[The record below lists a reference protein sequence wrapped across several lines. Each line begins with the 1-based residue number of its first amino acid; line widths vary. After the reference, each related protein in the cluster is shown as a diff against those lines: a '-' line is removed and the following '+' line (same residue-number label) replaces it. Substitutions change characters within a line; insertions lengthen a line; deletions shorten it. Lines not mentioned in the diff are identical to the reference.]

1 MFFIDNH
8 RPLYHNLKGF
18 CIHKSLKYNAI
29 LAKRTE
35 GFKRRNIY
43 NISKIESLDPTQEL
57 GLRGGFETTYS
68 HIRMV
73 NLSQLLQTV
82 EKTIATY
89 GMLKPKDSVV
99 IGVSGG
105 PDSVALLHVL
115 FLIAPRFSLKLGVA
129 HLNHCLRKNDSDKDA
144 QFVEFLAKKYDL
156 PCHTHK
162 KDVLTYQIEN
172 KLSLEEAARC
182 VRYTFLNN
190 VANTMQ
196 YNKIAVGHHSDDNA
210 ELILMNLFRGSGT
223 QGLSGIPPVR
233 DHKIIRPLIK
243 LNRSE
248 LIDFLSQNKLE
259 YVSDASNT
267 DTKYLRNRVRHDL
280 IPLIKAAYN
289 PKISETLNRLSSIIR
304 SEEEWIGDV
313 VHPFYEKTV
322 LDVQENCIIL
332 SVSMLNRYH
341 LALQR
346 RIIRT
351 TIEKIKGD
359 LRRIRFVNINS
370 VIGLIDKR
378 SAYGKVD
385 LPDRI
390 RIQRDRDALHVFKE
404 RRMSCGGSEKE
415 SHSDTFTFEY
425 QIEKLES
432 VFIREIGATIKFT
445 EMRLKKVFDYRYAG
459 QHTSFFDKNSL
470 SFPIV
475 IRNFRPGDAFKP
487 LGAGGTQKLK
497 KFFIDKKVPRSER
510 IKCPILLSRG
520 KIIWVVGHRIDESV
534 KLMPS
539 TRNVLKVEL
548 LLA

>member
-1 MFFIDNH
+1 M
-8 RPLYHNLKGF
+8 
-18 CIHKSLKYNAI
+18 
-29 LAKRTE
+29 
-35 GFKRRNIY
+35 
-43 NISKIESLDPTQEL
+43 SK
-57 GLRGGFETTYS
+57 
-68 HIRMV
+68 
-73 NLSQLLQTV
+73 LLQTV
-82 EKTIATY
+82 ERTIETY
-89 GMLKPKDSVV
+89 GMLEPKDSVI

-115 FLIAPRFSLKLGVA
+115 FLIASRFSLKLGVA
-129 HLNHCLRKNDSDKDA
+129 HLNHCLRRNDSDKDA
-144 QFVEFLAKKYDL
+144 QFVEVLAKKYDL
-156 PCHTHK
+156 PCYTHK
-162 KDVLTYQIEN
+162 KDVLKYQIEN
-172 KLSLEEAARC
+172 KLSLEEAARR

-190 VANTMQ
+190 VADTMQ

-210 ELILMNLFRGSGT
+210 ELILMNLFRGSGA

-233 DHKIIRPLIK
+233 DHKIIRPLIE

-248 LIDFLSQNKLE
+248 LIDFLNQNKLE
-259 YVSDASNT
+259 YVSDESNT

-280 IPLIKAAYN
+280 IPLIKTAYN
-289 PKISETLNRLSSIIR
+289 PNISETLNRLSSIIR
-304 SEEEWIGDV
+304 SEEEWIDDV

-322 LDVQENCIIL
+322 LGVQKNCIIL

-341 LALQR
+341 PALQR

-359 LRRIRFVNINS
+359 LRRIRFVNVNS
-370 VIGLIDKR
+370 VIGLIEKG

-390 RIQRDRDALHVFKE
+390 KIQRDRDALHVFKE
-404 RRMSCGGSEKE
+404 RRTSYGVSKRGNQ
-415 SHSDTFTFEY
+415 SDTFTFEY
-425 QIEKLES
+425 QIEKLGS

-445 EMRLKKVFDYRYAG
+445 EMRLKKVFDYRYTG
-459 QHTSFFDKNSL
+459 QHTGFFDKDIL
-470 SFPIV
+470 RFPMI

-487 LGAGGTQKLK
+487 LGVGGTQKLK

-534 KLMPS
+534 KVMPS
-539 TRNVLKVEL
+539 TRNVLKIEL

>member
-1 MFFIDNH
+1 
-8 RPLYHNLKGF
+8 
-18 CIHKSLKYNAI
+18 
-29 LAKRTE
+29 
-35 GFKRRNIY
+35 
-43 NISKIESLDPTQEL
+43 
-57 GLRGGFETTYS
+57 
-68 HIRMV
+68 MV
-73 NLSQLLQTV
+73 NLSTLLQTV

-89 GMLKPKDSVV
+89 KMLRPKDSVV

-115 FLIAPRFSLKLGVA
+115 FLVAPRFSLKLCVA
-129 HLNHCLRKNDSDKDA
+129 HLNHCLRQNDSDKDA
-144 QFVEFLAKKYDL
+144 QFVEILAKKYDL
-156 PCHTHK
+156 PCYTHK
-162 KDVLTYQIEN
+162 KDVRKYHIEN
-172 KLSLEEAARC
+172 KLSLEEAARR
-182 VRYTFLNN
+182 VRYTFLNE
-190 VANTMQ
+190 VANTKK
-196 YNKIAVGHHSDDNA
+196 YNKIAVGHHRDDNA

-223 QGLSGIPPVR
+223 QGLSGISPVR

-248 LIDFLSQNKLE
+248 IIDFLSQNNLE
-259 YVSDASNT
+259 YVFDASNA
-267 DTKYLRNRVRHDL
+267 DTKYLRNKVRHDL
-280 IPLIKAAYN
+280 IPLLKTEYN

-304 SEEEWIGDV
+304 SEEEWIDDV
-313 VHPFYEKTV
+313 VHAFYEKTV
-322 LDVQENCIIL
+322 LDIQENCIIL
-332 SVSMLNRYH
+332 SVLMLNRYH
-341 LALQR
+341 PALQR

-370 VIGLIDKR
+370 IIGLLENR
-378 SAYGKVD
+378 SAYGKLD
-385 LPDRI
+385 LPDGI

-404 RRMSCGGSEKE
+404 RRMSCGLSEKD

-432 VFIREIGATIKFT
+432 VFIKEIGATIKFT
-445 EMRLKKVFDYRYAG
+445 ELGMEKVFDYRYTG
-459 QHTSFFDKNSL
+459 QHTSFFDKNTL
-470 SFPIV
+470 SFPMV

-487 LGAGGTQKLK
+487 LGVGGTQKLK
-497 KFFIDKKVPRSER
+497 KFFIDKKVPRTKR

-534 KLMPS
+534 KVMPS

>member
-1 MFFIDNH
+1 MA
-8 RPLYHNLKGF
+8 
-18 CIHKSLKYNAI
+18 SLSN
-29 LAKRTE
+29 
-35 GFKRRNIY
+35 F
-43 NISKIESLDPTQEL
+43 
-57 GLRGGFETTYS
+57 
-68 HIRMV
+68 
-73 NLSQLLQTV
+73 LQTV
-82 EKTIATY
+82 EKTIITY

-105 PDSVALLHVL
+105 PDSVALLHAL

-129 HLNHCLRKNDSDKDA
+129 HLNHCLRRNDSDKDA
-144 QFVEFLAKKYDL
+144 QFVEGLAKKHDL
-156 PCHTHK
+156 PCYTHK
-162 KDVLTYQIEN
+162 EDVRKYRIEN
-172 KLSLEEAARC
+172 RLSLEEAARR
-182 VRYTFLNN
+182 VRYAFLNN

-233 DHKIIRPLIK
+233 DRRIIRPLIM

-248 LIDFLSQNKLE
+248 IIDFLIQNKLE

-267 DTKYLRNRVRHDL
+267 DTKYFRNRVRHDL
-280 IPLIKAAYN
+280 IPLLKTAYN

-322 LDVQENCIIL
+322 LDVQDNYIIL
-332 SVSMLNRYH
+332 SVSMLNQYH
-341 LALQR
+341 PALQR
-346 RIIRT
+346 RIIRMA
-351 TIEKIKGD
+351 IEKIKGN
-359 LRRIRFVNINS
+359 LRRIRFVNISS
-370 VIGLIDKR
+370 VIGLLDKK

-390 RIQRDRDALHVFKE
+390 RIQRDQDTLNVFKE
-404 RRMSCGGSEKE
+404 KRMVRDISEKVNL
-415 SHSDTFTFEY
+415 SDTFTFEY
-425 QIEKLES
+425 QVEKPDS
-432 VFIREIGATIKFT
+432 VFIREIGATVRFT
-445 EMRLKKVFDYRYAG
+445 EMSMEKVFDYRYTG
-459 QHTSFFDKNSL
+459 QHTSFFDKDSL
-470 SFPIV
+470 SFPMV

-497 KFFIDKKVPRSER
+497 KFFIDKKVPRGER
-510 IKCPILLSRG
+510 MKCPILLSRG
-520 KIIWVVGHRIDESV
+520 KIIWVVGYRIDESV
-534 KLMPS
+534 KVMPS

>member
-1 MFFIDNH
+1 M
-8 RPLYHNLKGF
+8 
-18 CIHKSLKYNAI
+18 A
-29 LAKRTE
+29 
-35 GFKRRNIY
+35 
-43 NISKIESLDPTQEL
+43 
-57 GLRGGFETTYS
+57 
-68 HIRMV
+68 
-73 NLSQLLQTV
+73 NLSKLLQTV
-82 EKTIATY
+82 ERTIETY
-89 GMLKPKDSVV
+89 GMLEPKDSVI

-115 FLIAPRFSLKLGVA
+115 FLIASRFSLKLGVA
-129 HLNHCLRKNDSDKDA
+129 HLNHCLRRNDSDKDA
-144 QFVEFLAKKYDL
+144 QFVEVLAKKYDL
-156 PCHTHK
+156 PCYTHK
-162 KDVLTYQIEN
+162 KDVLKYQIEN
-172 KLSLEEAARC
+172 KLSLEEAARR

-190 VANTMQ
+190 VADTMQ

-233 DHKIIRPLIK
+233 DHKIIRPLIE

-248 LIDFLSQNKLE
+248 LIAFLSQNKLE
-259 YVSDASNT
+259 YVSDESNT

-280 IPLIKAAYN
+280 IPLIKTAYN
-289 PKISETLNRLSSIIR
+289 PNISETLNRLSSIIR
-304 SEEEWIGDV
+304 SEEEWIDDV
-313 VHPFYEKTV
+313 VHPFYEKT
-322 LDVQENCIIL
+322 LLGVQKNCIIL

-341 LALQR
+341 PALQR

-359 LRRIRFVNINS
+359 LRRIRFVNVNS
-370 VIGLIDKR
+370 VIGLIEKG

-390 RIQRDRDALHVFKE
+390 KIQRDRDALHVFKE
-404 RRMSCGGSEKE
+404 RRTSYGVSKRGNQ
-415 SHSDTFTFEY
+415 SDTFTFEY
-425 QIEKLES
+425 QIEKLGS

-445 EMRLKKVFDYRYAG
+445 EMRLKKVFDYRYTG
-459 QHTSFFDKNSL
+459 QHTGFFDKDIL
-470 SFPIV
+470 RFPMI

-487 LGAGGTQKLK
+487 LGVGGTQKLK

-510 IKCPILLSRG
+510 IKCPILLSQG

-534 KLMPS
+534 KVMPS
-539 TRNVLKVEL
+539 TRNVLKIEL

>member
-1 MFFIDNH
+1 M
-8 RPLYHNLKGF
+8 
-18 CIHKSLKYNAI
+18 
-29 LAKRTE
+29 
-35 GFKRRNIY
+35 
-43 NISKIESLDPTQEL
+43 SK
-57 GLRGGFETTYS
+57 
-68 HIRMV
+68 
-73 NLSQLLQTV
+73 LLQTV
-82 EKTIATY
+82 ERTIETY
-89 GMLKPKDSVV
+89 GMLEPKDSVI

-115 FLIAPRFSLKLGVA
+115 FLIASRFSLKLGVA
-129 HLNHCLRKNDSDKDA
+129 HLNHCLRRNDSDKDA
-144 QFVEFLAKKYDL
+144 QFVEVLAKKYDL
-156 PCHTHK
+156 PCYTHK
-162 KDVLTYQIEN
+162 KDVLKYQIEN
-172 KLSLEEAARC
+172 KLSLEEAARR

-190 VANTMQ
+190 VADTMQ

-233 DHKIIRPLIK
+233 DHKIIRPLIE

-248 LIDFLSQNKLE
+248 LIAFLSQNKLE
-259 YVSDASNT
+259 YVSDESNT

-280 IPLIKAAYN
+280 IPLIKTAYN
-289 PKISETLNRLSSIIR
+289 PNISETLNRLSSIIR
-304 SEEEWIGDV
+304 SEEEWIDDV
-313 VHPFYEKTV
+313 VHPFYEKT
-322 LDVQENCIIL
+322 LLGVQKNCIIL

-341 LALQR
+341 PALQR

-359 LRRIRFVNINS
+359 LRRIRFVNVNS
-370 VIGLIDKR
+370 VIGLIEKG

-390 RIQRDRDALHVFKE
+390 KIQRDRDALHVFKE
-404 RRMSCGGSEKE
+404 RRTSYGVSKRGNQ
-415 SHSDTFTFEY
+415 SDTFTFEY
-425 QIEKLES
+425 QIEKLGS

-445 EMRLKKVFDYRYAG
+445 EMRLKKVFDYRYTG
-459 QHTSFFDKNSL
+459 QHTGFFDKDIL
-470 SFPIV
+470 RFPMI

-487 LGAGGTQKLK
+487 LGVGGTQKLK

-534 KLMPS
+534 KVMPS
-539 TRNVLKVEL
+539 TRNVLKIEL

>member
-1 MFFIDNH
+1 M
-8 RPLYHNLKGF
+8 
-18 CIHKSLKYNAI
+18 
-29 LAKRTE
+29 
-35 GFKRRNIY
+35 
-43 NISKIESLDPTQEL
+43 
-57 GLRGGFETTYS
+57 
-68 HIRMV
+68 
-73 NLSQLLQTV
+73 SQLLQTV

-115 FLIAPRFSLKLGVA
+115 SLIVPRFSLKLGVA
-129 HLNHCLRKNDSDKDA
+129 HLNHCLRSNDSDKDA
-144 QFVEFLAKKYDL
+144 QFVEVLAKRYDL

-162 KDVLTYQIEN
+162 KDVLKYQIEN
-172 KLSLEEAARC
+172 KLSLEEAARR

-248 LIDFLSQNKLE
+248 IIDFLSQNKLE

-280 IPLIKAAYN
+280 IPLIKTAYN

-304 SEEEWIGDV
+304 SEEDWIGDV
-313 VHPFYEKTV
+313 VHTFYDKTV

-341 LALQR
+341 PALQR

-370 VIGLIDKR
+370 VIGIIEKR
-378 SAYGKVD
+378 STYGKVD

-404 RRMSCGGSEKE
+404 RLRSCGVSEKDN
-415 SHSDTFTFEY
+415 HSDTFTFEY
-425 QIEKLES
+425 QIEKLGS

-445 EMRLKKVFDYRYAG
+445 EMRLKKVFDYRYTG
-459 QHTSFFDKNSL
+459 QHTGFFDKDIL
-470 SFPIV
+470 RFPMI

-487 LGAGGTQKLK
+487 LGVGGTQKLK

-534 KLMPS
+534 KVMPS

-548 LLA
+548 FLA